1 MASFGQLFFAPILL
15 LLSARN
21 FYLLMP
27 RPNNYDVLIAGAGP
41 AGLSAALA
49 AARGGLRVAVF
60 ERSKEIGYPI
70 HTSGGS
76 WIAALRAL
84 GVPERFMHPIR
95 TGKFIASQATASF
108 SYDPPVSC
116 ILDVRG
122 LYQFLATQAAQA
134 GAHIFPSA
142 AVERAIMQEDSP
154 VGLAV
159 RQHGNFFAPLLI
171 DATGVAGVL
180 AQQMNLCGPMARY
193 GLGAEY
199 DVYWPDWPT
208 DTIALLF
215 GDLAPQGYGWIFPR
229 GDSRVRIGIGVIHP
243 DTNAEPRHLLNQ
255 LMTQKEIAGYPAPPH
270 AAFEFH
276 LGTIPAAP
284 PLQKTSTAGLLVAGD
299 AGGLISTLLGEGIR
313 FALEVGR
320 MAGETALA
328 AHHAKRFDAFFLSRF
343 DDCWRREY
351 GNLFTWG
358 FAINQRLAKYDDAAW
373 NEKINLLAQFPAAA
387 IPALLQG
394 NLSTPLLLSLLWRFR
409 QQFSGK
415 RLLDLHKNIRAP
427 ENLL

>member
-1 MASFGQLFFAPILL
+1 ML
-15 LLSARN
+15 
-21 FYLLMP
+21 

-41 AGLSAALA
+41 AGLSASIA

-76 WIAALRAL
+76 WMAELRAL

-108 SYDPPVSC
+108 SYDPPMSC

-122 LYQFLATQAAQA
+122 LYQFLAAQAAQA
-134 GAHIFPSA
+134 GAYIFPSA
-142 AVERAIMQEDSP
+142 AVERAIMQDERP

-180 AQQMNLCGPMARY
+180 AQQMNLRGPITRY

-199 DVYWPDWPT
+199 DVYWPEWPT

-215 GDLAPQGYGWIFPR
+215 GDRAPQGYGWVFPH
-229 GDSRVRIGIGVIHP
+229 GDSRVCIGIGVIHP

-255 LMTQKEIAGYPAPPH
+255 ILTQKEIAGYPVPPH

-276 LGTIPAAP
+276 LGTIPATP
-284 PLQKTSTAGLLVAGD
+284 PLQKTSATGFLVVGD
-299 AGGLISTLLGEGIR
+299 AGSLISTLLGEGIR
-313 FALEVGR
+313 FALDVGR
-320 MAGETALA
+320 MAGETALT
-328 AHHAKRFDAFFLSRF
+328 AHQAKRFDAHFLSRF
-343 DDCWRREY
+343 DERWRRAY

-358 FAINQRLAKYDDAAW
+358 FIINQRLAKYDDAAW

-387 IPALLQG
+387 IPTLLQG
-394 NLSTPLLLSLLWRFR
+394 NLSAPLLLSLLWRFR
-409 QQFSGK
+409 QKFSRKMLQG
-415 RLLDLHKNIRAP
+415 LYKNIRA
-427 ENLL
+427 

>member
-1 MASFGQLFFAPILL
+1 
-15 LLSARN
+15 
-21 FYLLMP
+21 MP
-27 RPNNYDVLIAGAGP
+27 KKNNYDILIAGAGP
-41 AGLSAALA
+41 AGLSAAIA

-95 TGKFIASQATASF
+95 TGKFVASQATASF
-108 SYDPPVSC
+108 SYEPPVSC
-116 ILDVRG
+116 ILEVRG
-122 LYQFLATQAAQA
+122 LYQFLAAQAAQA

-142 AVERAIMQEDSP
+142 AVERAIVQDERPM
-154 VGLAV
+154 GLVV

-180 AQQMNLCGPMARY
+180 AQQMRLRGPIARY

-215 GDLAPQGYGWIFPR
+215 GALAPQGYGWVFPH
-229 GDSRVRIGIGVIHP
+229 GDLRVRIGIGVIHP
-243 DTNAEPRHLLNQ
+243 DTNAEPRYLLNQ
-255 LMTQKEIAGYPAPPH
+255 ILAQKEIAGYPTPPR

-276 LGTIPAAP
+276 LGTIPATP
-284 PLQKTSTAGLLVAGD
+284 PLQKTSAAGLLVVGD
-299 AGGLISTLLGEGIR
+299 AGSLISTLLGEGIR

-320 MAGETALA
+320 MAGEMALTAHLA
-328 AHHAKRFDAFFLSRF
+328 RRFDAHFLSRF
-343 DDCWRREY
+343 DANWRHKY
-351 GNLFTWG
+351 DNLFTWG
-358 FAINQRLAKYDDAAW
+358 YEINQRLAKYDDAAW
-373 NEKINLLAQFPAAA
+373 NEKIKLLAQFPAAA

-394 NLSTPLLLSLLWRFR
+394 NLSAPLLLSLLWRFR
-409 QQFSGK
+409 QKFSRK
-415 RLLDLHKNIRAP
+415 MLRDLYKNIRVSK
-427 ENLL
+427 NIFKKS